1 MCRPSSGAVR
11 VTLTG
16 VTERGP
22 SAPINSSSCPIRV
35 LNVPGVGQLK
45 LPRPVVYREGVTN
58 GLGRGNGLAGGNG
71 LGGGRIALLDAMVVV
86 LLDMAIDLVTGG
98 GFGTVSSASEA
109 SAAAA
114 AAVALAAE
122 TLTTDTTDTS
132 RVGAGAG
139 GGSGSLSGVDGGED
153 VDGGK
158 VTTVQ
163 SDLLTS
169 RRIGGT
175 NLLVGS
181 ANIVGLGIGED
192 EHGDEP
198 GSLPGA
204 MSRSSIFLLTFRMP
218 VYRSR
223 NKAGG
228 VINPRV

>member
-1 MCRPSSGAVR
+1 M
-11 VTLTG
+11 
-16 VTERGP
+16 
-22 SAPINSSSCPIRV
+22 
-35 LNVPGVGQLK
+35 PGVGQLK
-45 LPRPVVYREGVTN
+45 LARPVVYREGVTN

-114 AAVALAAE
+114 AAAVAVALAAE

-139 GGSGSLSGVDGGED
+139 GGSGSVTGVDGGED

-158 VTTVQ
+158 ITTEQ
-163 SDLLTS
+163 SSLLTS

-181 ANIVGLGIGED
+181 A
-192 EHGDEP
+192 
-198 GSLPGA
+198 
-204 MSRSSIFLLTFRMP
+204 
-218 VYRSR
+218 
-223 NKAGG
+223 
-228 VINPRV
+228 

>member
-22 SAPINSSSCPIRV
+22 SAPIYSSSCPIRV

-114 AAVALAAE
+114 AVALAAE

-139 GGSGSLSGVDGGED
+139 GGSGSLTGVDGGED

-158 VTTVQ
+158 ITTEQ
-163 SDLLTS
+163 SSLLTS

-181 ANIVGLGIGED
+181 A
-192 EHGDEP
+192 
-198 GSLPGA
+198 
-204 MSRSSIFLLTFRMP
+204 
-218 VYRSR
+218 
-223 NKAGG
+223 
-228 VINPRV
+228 

>member
-1 MCRPSSGAVR
+1 M
-11 VTLTG
+11 
-16 VTERGP
+16 
-22 SAPINSSSCPIRV
+22 
-35 LNVPGVGQLK
+35 PGVGQLK
-45 LPRPVVYREGVTN
+45 LARPVVYREGVTN

-114 AAVALAAE
+114 AVALAAE
-122 TLTTDTTDTS
+122 TLTTDTS

-139 GGSGSLSGVDGGED
+139 GGSGSLTGVDGGED

-158 VTTVQ
+158 ITTEQ
-163 SDLLTS
+163 SSLLTS

-181 ANIVGLGIGED
+181 A
-192 EHGDEP
+192 
-198 GSLPGA
+198 
-204 MSRSSIFLLTFRMP
+204 
-218 VYRSR
+218 
-223 NKAGG
+223 
-228 VINPRV
+228 